1 MKYQSIWELCD
12 YFDIKYKNKDV
23 IEQAFIHA
31 SYVNESDKDLE
42 DNERLEFMGD
52 AVLQI
57 CVSERLFKHE
67 DHLNEGDMTLYRAKL
82 VCEEALMNYS
92 LQLGLNEFLMLGMG
106 EEKNGGRTR
115 PSIIADLFESFIGAV
130 YLETNKETVDR
141 ILDVVLDEAM
151 NRLEDLSITD
161 YKTKLQEFIQS
172 DSRRSVS
179 YEVIATHGPSNA
191 PVFDVVVKVDN
202 LIYGEG
208 SGKSKKKAEQMAAKD
223 AFNKLVK

>member
-1 MKYQSIWELCD
+1 M
-12 YFDIKYKNKDV
+12 
-23 IEQAFIHA
+23 H
-31 SYVNESDKDLE
+31 
-42 DNERLEFMGD
+42 
-52 AVLQI
+52 
-57 CVSERLFKHE
+57 
-67 DHLNEGDMTLYRAKL
+67 
-82 VCEEALMNYS
+82 
-92 LQLGLNEFLMLGMG
+92 
-106 EEKNGGRTR
+106 
-115 PSIIADLFESFIGAV
+115 
-130 YLETNKETVDR
+130 
-141 ILDVVLDEAM
+141 
-151 NRLEDLSITD
+151 RLEDLSITD